1 MDLTVRY
8 TCLDETCGEL
18 KSLCEDCKY
27 FYENGILDQ
36 EFLRGDVYK
45 VVEEAGYTIFV
56 HSIRPIKYVRVAN
69 GKVENLFF
77 NLDYED
83 KESILKLSKD
93 EEIVL
98 QNDVCEFGVD
108 FEDLDKD
115 EIEFIKNL
123 IRKHRNLIEE
133 KFLQIT

>member
-1 MDLTVRY
+1 MDSTVRY
-8 TCLDETCGEL
+8 TCLDETCVEV
-18 KSLCEDCKY
+18 KSLGEDCKY
-27 FYENGILDQ
+27 FKGILAQ
-36 EFLRGDVYK
+36 EFLRGDAYK
-45 VVEEAGYTIFV
+45 VVEEAGYEIFV
-56 HSIRPIKYVRVAN
+56 HSIRPIKFVRVAN

-98 QNDVCEFGVD
+98 QNDVCEFGED
-108 FEDLDKD
+108 FEHLDLD

-123 IRKHRNLIEE
+123 IRKHRDLIEE
-133 KFLQIT
+133 KFLQIR